1 MAVDVEPTQTRREE
15 RATARGWQL
24 LDLSFLSKPPPA
36 FAGFVYAVVAIAFV
50 VVLVTGLWIV
60 CQFVHQSLSV
70 PPKDFEDISRRL
82 LAIGVIVAAPFAIWR
97 ILVSHWQARAAEQQA
112 VAAARQADVA
122 REEHYTT
129 LFTTAVQQLG
139 AMREIRDQK
148 GTRTEPNTEAR
159 LGALYALE
167 RIAQD
172 SERDHWPIMETLC
185 AYVRKNAGAPVFIE
199 DDLLLELGRRAEHV
213 TDGLRKAAQ
222 ERARPYVDVQAAI
235 TVIGRRSADRIKYEN
250 RLRAVAGRRDAFSLD
265 LTRTNL
271 AGVVFNGNFDFARFD
286 RSSLA
291 FAQFIRASAD
301 SARFG
306 DVHGPGMQ
314 VLNCSIK
321 YASISGEFSGTTFVD
336 TKAENWDA
344 LWPQMSGTEFSD
356 CSLRSSNLYS
366 ADFTGSSFYDC
377 DSKTPKW

>member
-172 SERDHWPIMETLC
+172 SERDHWPIMETL
-185 AYVRKNAGAPVFIE
+185 
-199 DDLLLELGRRAEHV
+199 
-213 TDGLRKAAQ
+213 
-222 ERARPYVDVQAAI
+222 
-235 TVIGRRSADRIKYEN
+235 RSPK
-250 RLRAVAGRRDAFSLD
+250 RL
-265 LTRTNL
+265 TPWC
-271 AGVVFNGNFDFARFD
+271 
-286 RSSLA
+286 RS
-291 FAQFIRASAD
+291 
-301 SARFG
+301 
-306 DVHGPGMQ
+306 
-314 VLNCSIK
+314 
-321 YASISGEFSGTTFVD
+321 
-336 TKAENWDA
+336 
-344 LWPQMSGTEFSD
+344 
-356 CSLRSSNLYS
+356 
-366 ADFTGSSFYDC
+366 GSSG
-377 DSKTPKW
+377 